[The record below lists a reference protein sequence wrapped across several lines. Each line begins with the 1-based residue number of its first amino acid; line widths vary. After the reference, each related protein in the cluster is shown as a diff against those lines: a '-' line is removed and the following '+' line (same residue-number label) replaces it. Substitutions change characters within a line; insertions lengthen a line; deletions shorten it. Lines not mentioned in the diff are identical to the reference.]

1 MKSLSTEIPTVS
13 IKGNNYTLVSDR
25 VMFFRTQDTY
35 KGWRLVTEPFQL
47 DEKIAVFRASVY
59 DNEDKLVSCAT
70 AMEMANKG
78 FINKDSHV
86 ENAETSAVGRA
97 LGFLGIGIV
106 GGIAPADD
114 MKNIPQ
120 ITDEQIADLEA
131 LMKQKGSDKMALLG
145 YFKVGSYQEMTP
157 EIYANAIAM
166 LSKKKNKP
174 QEKKDEAA

>member
-1 MKSLSTEIPTVS
+1 MSELVNIPTID
-13 IKGNNYTLVSDR
+13 IKGKEYTEVKDR
-25 VMFFRTQDTY
+25 VIFFRTQ
-35 KGWRLVTEPFQL
+35 KAFNGWRLITEPIQL
-47 DEKIAVFRASVY
+47 DEKIAIFKASIY
-59 DNEDKLVSCAT
+59 DTDDKLVACAT

-114 MKNIPQ
+114 LKNIPQ
-120 ITDEQIADLEA
+120 VTDKQIKELEA
-131 LMKQKGSDKMALLG
+131 LMVKKGSDKMALLG